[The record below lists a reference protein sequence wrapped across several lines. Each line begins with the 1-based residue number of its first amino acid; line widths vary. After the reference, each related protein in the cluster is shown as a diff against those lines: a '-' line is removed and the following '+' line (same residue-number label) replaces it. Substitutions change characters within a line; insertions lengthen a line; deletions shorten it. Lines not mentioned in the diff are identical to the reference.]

1 MMVYGTE
8 KTIAMGYNLVAGL
21 RMQGYVPLGSTTPQT
36 AVITLRVQLP
46 SASAEGLYVSKL
58 TLPKRLRL
66 VPNRSSAERWRGAL
80 GRSGN
85 VPTMA
90 KFQMLFWWVDWGAH
104 KRSMFFYCCIHNNDS
119 SLYIYLDGDS
129 NSSVTVSL
137 SAPASKLHGMN
148 RVWWSIL

>member
-90 KFQMLFWWVDWGAH
+90 KFQMLF
-104 KRSMFFYCCIHNNDS
+104 
-119 SLYIYLDGDS
+119 
-129 NSSVTVSL
+129 
-137 SAPASKLHGMN
+137 
-148 RVWWSIL
+148 